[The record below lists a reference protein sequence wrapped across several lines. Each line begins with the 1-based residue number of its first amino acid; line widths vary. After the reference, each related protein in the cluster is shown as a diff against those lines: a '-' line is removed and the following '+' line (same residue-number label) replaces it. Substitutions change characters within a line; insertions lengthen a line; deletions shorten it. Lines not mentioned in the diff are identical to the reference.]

1 MESLPVLSLPLFLKL
16 IYTAFVLFIIPVYW
30 KNWGPGNF
38 LWFSDIALFLTAIAL
53 WLDNSLLASMMA
65 LSILLPETGWNID
78 FFGRLISGKR
88 LLGLSD
94 YMFDKERSLFL
105 RGLSLFHV
113 FLPVLLVIMLMN
125 YGYQESALYF
135 QTAFA
140 WMILLLTY
148 FFTDPEKNINWVFGP
163 GNKPQKRIPSW
174 LYLFLL
180 MLFFPLCIYLPTHL
194 FLMWFIGS

>member
-113 FLPVLLVIMLMN
+113 FLPVLLLIMLMN
-125 YGYQESALYF
+125 YGYQETALYF

-140 WMILLLTY
+140 WIILLLTY

-163 GNKPQKRIPSW
+163 GYKPQKRIPSW
-174 LYLFLL
+174 LYLSLL

-194 FLMWFIGS
+194 FLIWFFGS

>member
-16 IYTAFVLFIIPVYW
+16 IYTALVLFIIPVYW

-113 FLPVLLVIMLMN
+113 FLPVLLLIMLMN

-140 WMILLLTY
+140 WIILLLTY

-163 GNKPQKRIPSW
+163 GTRPQKKMSSG

-180 MLFFPLCIYLPTHL
+180 LLFFPLCIYLPTHL